1 MLKTRKKKSV
11 PAKNPIQAP
20 QVCIYMGLGWIWIKV
35 LPMDRDMDLEFK
47 KKTFV
52 PISTSGKCKIIHLF
66 LLNLT

>member
-1 MLKTRKKKSV
+1 
-11 PAKNPIQAP
+11 
-20 QVCIYMGLGWIWIKV
+20 MGLGWIWIKV
-35 LPMDRDMDLEFK
+35 LPVDRDMDLELK